1 MNIGKS
7 LKISLL
13 KNNMEQSDLAE
24 KLGIHQSNI
33 SRIANCKT
41 ITTETLE
48 RLATA
53 FNMKVSDFVA
63 VGED

>member
-13 KNNMEQSDLAE
+13 KNNMEQSDLAQ

-48 RLATA
+48 RIAGA
-53 FNMKVSDFVA
+53 FNMKVSEFVA
-63 VGED
+63 IGED